1 MTDNK
6 NNTPKFNRSNK
17 PQVNPPKLPL
27 FKRNLILAGCVV
39 LLLISFSSVNKPKE
53 PVEVPISKVI
63 TQINDGLVKSI
74 LMNDDLHKVTVEL
87 KDKTLEQAGYPIT
100 YGKDLSALIS
110 ANDLIEFKGTIAKP
124 SSFLNSFLGLFG
136 PSLLILLF
144 LFFLM
149 RKSGGGLG
157 IGGLGSKKTT
167 PVEVP
172 ETRFADIAGVD
183 ECVDELREVV
193 DILKNPQRFTST
205 GAKLPKGY
213 LLVGAPGT
221 GKTMLARA
229 VAGEAGVPFYSL
241 SGSDFVEIFVGAGA
255 KRVREIFAK
264 ARENEQAIVFIDE
277 IDAIGR
283 SRGGSF
289 GAANDE
295 RENTLNQLLV
305 EMDGFAASGVMM
317 IAATNRADVLD
328 EALTRAGR
336 FDRKITV
343 PVPDKGG
350 RERIFMIHS
359 KGKKMAKNID
369 YPGFAKRTPGMTGAD
384 IAQMLNEAALTAA
397 RRGATEITNEDISSA
412 LATTALGRERKTAVV
427 TDRDREIVA
436 WHEAGHTVAALV
448 QKDTDNPISVSIV
461 PRGPAG
467 GVTWLGGSE
476 DQFMTK
482 TQAKAR
488 LVVSMAG
495 RAAEELLLKGDFT
508 QGAHGDLQGATHL
521 ATVMVTQ
528 FGMGKNMISLD
539 MERSMGSSL
548 DLVNAEVALLLTQ
561 ALATARTLVKKNQ
574 KLLVS
579 IVTELLEKENLSL
592 EEILLIQTKSS
603 GGKRVAKSN
612 ASKPLAKSPVN
623 NPITKNSLT
632 KVNATSVKKKS
643 TKNKS

>member
-1 MTDNK
+1 MNDNTK
-6 NNTPKFNRSNK
+6 NTPKFNPFNK
-17 PQVNPPKLPL
+17 PQSNPPKLTPL
-27 FKRNLILAGCVV
+27 KRNLILAGCIA
-39 LLLISFSSVNKPKE
+39 LLFLSFSSLNKPKE

-74 LMNDDLHKVTVEL
+74 LMNDELHKVTVEL

-110 ANDLIEFKGTIAKP
+110 SNELIEFKGTIGRPA
-124 SSFLNSFLGLFG
+124 SFLTSFLGIFG
-136 PSLLILLF
+136 PVILILLF
-144 LFFLM
+144 LFFLT
-149 RKSGGGLG
+149 RKSGGLG

-172 ETRFADIAGVD
+172 ATRFNDIAGVD

-193 DILKNPQRFTST
+193 DILKNPEHFTST

-305 EMDGFAASGVMM
+305 EMDGFSASGVIM

-359 KGKKMAKNID
+359 KGKQMAKDID

-384 IAQMLNEAALTAA
+384 IAQMLNEAALEAA
-397 RRGATEITNEDISSA
+397 RRGAKEITNEDISSA

-427 TDRDREIVA
+427 TERDREIVA
-436 WHEAGHTVAALV
+436 WHEAGHTVAALI

-495 RAAEELLLKGDFT
+495 RAAEEMLLDGDFT

-539 MERSMGSSL
+539 MDRSMGSSL
-548 DLVNAEVALLLTQ
+548 DIINEEVSTLLTQ
-561 ALATARTLVKKNQ
+561 ALVTARQLVLKNQ
-574 KLLVS
+574 KLLRE
-579 IVTELLEKENLSL
+579 IVLELLEKENLTL
-592 EEILLIQTKSS
+592 EEILLIQNKNSNSAVKKVALSKTK
-603 GGKRVAKSN
+603 KTTTEK
-612 ASKPLAKSPVN
+612 SKPKTNAKPSVKAKT
-623 NPITKNSLT
+623 ITK
-632 KVNATSVKKKS
+632 KK
-643 TKNKS
+643 

>member
-1 MTDNK
+1 M
-6 NNTPKFNRSNK
+6 PKFNRPVK
-17 PQVNPPKLPL
+17 PQGTPPKLPP
-27 FKRNLILAGCVV
+27 FKRNLLLGTCVV
-39 LLLISFSSVNKPKE
+39 LLLLSFSSMSKPAQPK
-53 PVEVPISKVI
+53 EVPISKVL
-63 TQINDGLVKSI
+63 TQIQGGLVKSI

-100 YGKDLSALIS
+100 YGKDLSGIIS
-110 ANDLIEFKGTIAKP
+110 SNNLIEFKGPIAKP
-124 SSFLNSFLGLFG
+124 SSFISTVLGMFG

-149 RKSGGGLG
+149 RKGGGGLG

-172 ETRFADIAGVD
+172 ATRFDDIAGVD

-193 DILKNPQRFTST
+193 DMLKNPAHFTAT

-283 SRGGSF
+283 SRGGSY

-305 EMDGFAASGVMM
+305 EMDGFSASGVMM

-350 RERIFMIHS
+350 RERIFKIHS
-359 KGKKMAKNID
+359 KDKQMAKDID
-369 YPGFAKRTPGMTGAD
+369 YSGFAKRTPGMTGAD
-384 IAQMLNEAALTAA
+384 IAQMLNEAALEAA
-397 RRGATEITNEDISSA
+397 RRGAVEISNQDISSA
-412 LATTALGRERKTAVV
+412 LETTALGRERKTAVV

-448 QKDTDNPISVSIV
+448 QKDIDNPISVSIV

-548 DLVNAEVALLLTQ
+548 DLVNSEVASMLTA
-561 ALATARTLVKKNQ
+561 ALATARTIVSKNQ
-574 KLLVS
+574 KLLKA
-579 IVTELLEKENLSL
+579 IVTELLEKENLTL
-592 EEILLIQTKSS
+592 EELLVIQKKNSS
-603 GGKRVAKSN
+603 KVALTQTSKTTAAKS
-612 ASKPLAKSPVN
+612 KSPA
-623 NPITKNSLT
+623 TKL
-632 KVNATSVKKKS
+632 KK
-643 TKNKS
+643 

>member
-1 MTDNK
+1 M
-6 NNTPKFNRSNK
+6 
-17 PQVNPPKLPL
+17 
-27 FKRNLILAGCVV
+27 
-39 LLLISFSSVNKPKE
+39 
-53 PVEVPISKVI
+53 
-63 TQINDGLVKSI
+63 
-74 LMNDDLHKVTVEL
+74 
-87 KDKTLEQAGYPIT
+87 
-100 YGKDLSALIS
+100 
-110 ANDLIEFKGTIAKP
+110 
-124 SSFLNSFLGLFG
+124 
-136 PSLLILLF
+136 
-144 LFFLM
+144 FFLT
-149 RKSGGGLG
+149 RKSGGLG

-172 ETRFADIAGVD
+172 STRFNDIAGVD

-193 DILKNPQRFTST
+193 DILKNPEHFTST

-305 EMDGFAASGVMM
+305 EMDGFAASGVIM

-359 KGKKMAKNID
+359 KGKQMAKDID
-369 YPGFAKRTPGMTGAD
+369 YAGFAKRTPGMTGAD
-384 IAQMLNEAALTAA
+384 IAQMLNEAALEAA
-397 RRGATEITNEDISSA
+397 RRGAKEITNEDISSA

-427 TDRDREIVA
+427 TERDREIVA
-436 WHEAGHTVAALV
+436 WHEAGHTVAALI

-495 RAAEELLLKGDFT
+495 RAAEEMLLGGDFT

-539 MERSMGSSL
+539 MDRSMGSSL
-548 DLVNAEVALLLTQ
+548 DIINEEVSTILTQ
-561 ALATARTLVKKNQ
+561 ALITARQLVLKNQ
-574 KLLVS
+574 KLLRA
-579 IVTELLEKENLSL
+579 IVLELLEKENLTL
-592 EEILLIQTKSS
+592 EEILLIQSKNSNSAGKKVLLSKTK
-603 GGKRVAKSN
+603 KAAPVK
-612 ASKPLAKSPVN
+612 SKPSPKTKTGVKAKT
-623 NPITKNSLT
+623 ITK
-632 KVNATSVKKKS
+632 KK
-643 TKNKS
+643 